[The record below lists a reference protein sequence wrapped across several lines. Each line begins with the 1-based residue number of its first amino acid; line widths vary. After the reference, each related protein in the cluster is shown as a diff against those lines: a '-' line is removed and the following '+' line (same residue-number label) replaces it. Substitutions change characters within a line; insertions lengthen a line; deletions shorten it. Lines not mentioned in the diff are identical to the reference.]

1 MAQTREP
8 SAELVEALMPCVK
21 RGCGITW
28 SDENTDAEVADKIE
42 SAWAWLEDKLG
53 AMGDEAYLVPGNRRT
68 LLKER
73 VRYDRAGALDVW
85 ANNYRDMILAE
96 QHKIRIDR
104 RVADNARAQ
113 ESV

>member
-1 MAQTREP
+1 MDAG
-8 SAELVEALMPCVK
+8 LLEALRPYVK

-28 SDENTDAEVADKIE
+28 TDETTDADVDDKIE

-96 QHKIRIDR
+96 QHRLQIDR
-104 RVADNARAQ
+104 RMGNG
-113 ESV
+113 